1 MRRNRVRF
9 GVAPI
14 FAAFAILSLAGCG
27 EEQEKEADIVRPV
40 LAVKVGDSA
49 QFRRRE
55 FSGRAKGT
63 REVGLSFRVPGQL
76 LDFQINVGDEVTAGS
91 VIGRLDPAPYQAEVN
106 TIKANLQSAKATL
119 TNAQQQY
126 DRDEQLF
133 KKGFVAQARL
143 DQRTAKVRE
152 AQAQVASIDAQ
163 LERAELNLDYTTITA
178 PFDGVVVATFAEQFE
193 DIRAQMPIA
202 RVVDNSRI
210 EMVVDIPEN
219 LISLVPQVKG
229 ATVVF
234 DAFPDTKLLA
244 TVKEIGTEA
253 SETTRTY
260 PVTLIMD
267 QPPDIKILP
276 GMAGKA
282 SASEDQVA
290 QDVVEKTTEVPVSA
304 TFTDTGGAK
313 TFVWVVNEGSGAVSK
328 REIETG
334 PLTNIGIEVRSG
346 LKTGE
351 WVVTAGVHSLKDGQV
366 VRLLKQ

>member
-1 MRRNRVRF
+1 M
-9 GVAPI
+9 I
-14 FAAFAILSLAGCG
+14 
-27 EEQEKEADIVRPV
+27 
-40 LAVKVGDSA
+40 
-49 QFRRRE
+49 
-55 FSGRAKGT
+55 
-63 REVGLSFRVPGQL
+63 
-76 LDFQINVGDEVTAGS
+76 DFQINVGDDVSAGS

-119 TNAQQQY
+119 TNAQQQF

-152 AQAQVASIDAQ
+152 AQAQVASTEAQ

-219 LISLVPQVKG
+219 LISLVPQVKA

-234 DAFPDTKLLA
+234 DAFPETKLVA

-267 QPPDIKILP
+267 QPADIKILP

-290 QDVVEKTTEVPVSA
+290 PDAIEKTTEVPVSS
-304 TFTDTGGAK
+304 TFTDTAGAK
-313 TFVWVVNEGSGAVSK
+313 TFVWVVDEGSGEVAK

-334 PLTNIGIEVRSG
+334 PLTNLGIEVRSG
-346 LKTGE
+346 LNTGE